1 MAKKEVKETVKQD
14 VKAQILQA
22 AEEEFL
28 SVGYA
33 GARTTNIAKRAGVT
47 HAMLHYYFQSKMNL
61 FEMVFQQKAGMF
73 FGSFV
78 AIMEKPL
85 PFIERIPLFIEAHW
99 KILQANPSIP
109 MFILSEARKNP
120 DLLKA
125 SILQD
130 AEANPFRKFYKS
142 FEKEMRKAIRQQII
156 KPLEPIEVLLMIF
169 SLNIFPVLA
178 QPVLLASGILSEK
191 YYRKMM
197 KQRSQRVTAF
207 VMNAI
212 LETKNHPH

>member
-1 MAKKEVKETVKQD
+1 MAKKEKKEAVKQD

-28 SVGYA
+28 SAGYA

-61 FEMVFQQKAGMF
+61 FEMVFQRKAGIF

-85 PFIERIPLFIEAHW
+85 PFIEKISLFIEAHW
-99 KILQANPSIP
+99 TILQANPSIP
-109 MFILSEARKNP
+109 MFIISEATKNP

-130 AEANPFRKFYKS
+130 ADTNPFRKFYKS
-142 FEKEMRKAIRQQII
+142 FEKEMRKAIRQQVI
-156 KPLEPIEVLLMIF
+156 KPMEPIEVLMMIF
-169 SLNIFPVLA
+169 SLNIFPVFA
-178 QPVLLASGILSEK
+178 QPVLLAAGILSEK
-191 YYRKMM
+191 HYRKMM
-197 KQRSQRVTAF
+197 KQRSRRVTAF
-207 VMNAI
+207 VMNA
-212 LETKNHPH
+212 LMM